1 MRLIIFTLGVFV
13 HFSYFSQVSNDDCF
27 NALPLGTLPAPAN
40 CGNGPNNDGQG
51 DPVTFTNLTNVGA
64 QTESPYTTL
73 INCQGS
79 GQDMASPA
87 TDIWY
92 SFVPSGLSLDITI
105 NGLINDPNVA
115 LWAGNCGNLIGAG
128 CDIGS
133 GGSLTTTID
142 QLNPGDTYYLQISG
156 GDLNDEGTFDLTLQ
170 NNVDEHFNY
179 ANQKAGEL
187 ALKAKEVS
195 KKNILIAGSLP
206 AQFDT
211 YVLDER
217 DQNLI
222 KKDFYDQ
229 ANLLKPFIDFFYLDV
244 LSSIREIEIALN
256 VVEKMNFPVLIGTH
270 IRENGKLPSGETITK
285 MVETCKNKNW
295 LGLIASCVSPEI
307 IENTAD
313 EVKSLDIPFGFKA
326 NLWKEQPLPVAEI
339 VRIDAAGFGG
349 NPVDILGSRKDI
361 NDEKFFDFSKRMLD
375 KGATILGGCCETKPS
390 HIKAISKLKQI

>member
-1 MRLIIFTLGVFV
+1 MNID
-13 HFSYFSQVSNDDCF
+13 YFSKVQILDGGMGQ
-27 NALPLGTLPAPAN
+27 ALLAK
-40 CGNGPNNDGQG
+40 
-51 DPVTFTNLTNVGA
+51 
-64 QTESPYTTL
+64 
-73 INCQGS
+73 
-79 GQDMASPA
+79 
-87 TDIWY
+87 
-92 SFVPSGLSLDITI
+92 GLKTK
-105 NGLINDPNVA
+105 
-115 LWAGNCGNLIGAG
+115 
-128 CDIGS
+128 
-133 GGSLTTTID
+133 GSLWSASALIEEKYHQLVID
-142 QLNPGDTYYLQISG
+142 THLDFINSG
-156 GDLNDEGTFDLTLQ
+156 ADVIVTNNFSARRSRTLQ

-211 YVLDER
+211 YVPDER

-256 VVEKMNFPVLIGTH
+256 VVEKMNFPVLIGMH
-270 IRENGKLPSGETITK
+270 IRENGKLPTGETITK

-326 NLWKEQPLPVAEI
+326 NLWKEQPLPVGEI
-339 VRIDAAGFGG
+339 VRIDAAGFGE